1 MSDFE
6 SVCLVLSIMLN
17 MASLTL
23 AWLSNQQSHKNETVT
38 ADIDRR
44 IKILLEQEF
53 YPKNSHP
60 KPLEPFFQKSS
71 NYHM

>member
-1 MSDFE
+1 M
-6 SVCLVLSIMLN
+6 SVCLILSSMLSL
-17 MASLTL
+17 AALTL

-44 IKILLEQEF
+44 IKILQEREV
-53 YPKNSHP
+53 YPKNSPP